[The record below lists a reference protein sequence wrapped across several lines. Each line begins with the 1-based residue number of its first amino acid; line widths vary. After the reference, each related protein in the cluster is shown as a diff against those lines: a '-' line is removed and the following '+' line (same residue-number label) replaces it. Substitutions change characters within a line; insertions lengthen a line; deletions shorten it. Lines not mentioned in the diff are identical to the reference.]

1 MAGVVVSLAVC
12 LLGLLVVY
20 RCLAAWGLRAPGS
33 LARHAVEE
41 GPPAAQGLQPGW
53 KIFLLG
59 AGSRVGLLLA
69 GMAAAILLSDG
80 GLTWEGAFQQLQRW
94 DAAHY
99 IRLIEEGYQGYT
111 ENGQHLFLVFFP
123 GYVWA
128 ARLLRL
134 VIPSTAL
141 AGTALSCLCYG
152 GACCYLYR
160 LAGEAYN
167 GRVARDALL
176 YMSLFPFSFFSG
188 LVMTEGLFLLATTG
202 ACWYAWRGKWLAF
215 GLFGA
220 LAALTR
226 MTGLLVIAVGVIRL
240 LEAYRP
246 LEPPVG
252 KSLGRCWKPL
262 LLRLPLTLL
271 PAVGTLLY
279 LLLNLWV
286 DGDPFAFASHQEH
299 WHQGYLWISQVV
311 EYIGR
316 YLGDNLGSSFGWAVW
331 APALALFVVGLALL
345 YWAALRKGHPAGLLA
360 YGFCFFVATYSL
372 SWLLSAGRYL
382 STCFVLFLFL
392 AKLTQRHP
400 ALRAAL
406 LGGEGVL
413 LGVYLCAFLAGAQ
426 VMLKRA
432 APFGAALFCR

>member
-1 MAGVVVSLAVC
+1 M
-12 LLGLLVVY
+12 
-20 RCLAAWGLRAPGS
+20 
-33 LARHAVEE
+33 
-41 GPPAAQGLQPGW
+41 
-53 KIFLLG
+53 
-59 AGSRVGLLLA
+59 
-69 GMAAAILLSDG
+69 
-80 GLTWEGAFQQLQRW
+80 
-94 DAAHY
+94 
-99 IRLIEEGYQGYT
+99 
-111 ENGQHLFLVFFP
+111 FFP

-128 ARLLRL
+128 VRLLRL

-141 AGTALSCLCYG
+141 AGMALSCLCYG

-226 MTGLLVIAVGVIRL
+226 MTGLLVIVVGVIRL

-271 PAVGTLLY
+271 PAAGTLLY

-392 AKLTQRHP
+392 AKLTQRRP

-426 VMLKRA
+426 VM
-432 APFGAALFCR
+432 

>member
-20 RCLAAWGLRAPGS
+20 RCLAAWGLRAPGG

-69 GMAAAILLSDG
+69 GMVAAMLLSDG

-99 IRLIEEGYQGYT
+99 IHLIEEGYQGYT
-111 ENGQHLFLVFFP
+111 EDGQHLFLVFFP

-141 AGTALSCLCYG
+141 AGMALSCLCYG

-226 MTGLLVIAVGVIRL
+226 MTGLLVSAVGVIRL

-246 LEPPVG
+246 LEPPVR

-271 PAVGTLLY
+271 PAAGTLLY
-279 LLLNLWV
+279 LLLNLW
-286 DGDPFAFASHQEH
+286 G
-299 WHQGYLWISQVV
+299 
-311 EYIGR
+311 GR
-316 YLGDNLGSSFGWAVW
+316 RPLRLCLPPG
-331 APALALFVVGLALL
+331 ALAPGLPVDFPGGGVHRALLGGQPGQLLWLGGVGPRLGPVCGGLGLALL
-345 YWAALRKGHPAGLLA
+345 GRPAEGPPRRFAGL
-360 YGFCFFVATYSL
+360 
-372 SWLLSAGRYL
+372 WLLLLCGNLFPLLAAQRREVPLHLLCAVSIPGKADPAPPGFAGRAPGRGRGAFRCVPVRL
-382 STCFVLFLFL
+382 PRWGPGDVKKGRPLWGGPFV
-392 AKLTQRHP
+392 P
-400 ALRAAL
+400 
-406 LGGEGVL
+406 
-413 LGVYLCAFLAGAQ
+413 
-426 VMLKRA
+426 
-432 APFGAALFCR
+432 

>member
-69 GMAAAILLSDG
+69 GMAAAMLLSDG

-141 AGTALSCLCYG
+141 AGTVLSCLCYG

-226 MTGLLVIAVGVIRL
+226 MTGLLVIVVGVIRL

-271 PAVGTLLY
+271 PAAGTLLY

-316 YLGDNLGSSFGWAVW
+316 YLGDNLGSSYGWAVW
-331 APALALFVVGLALL
+331 VPALALFVVGLALL

-392 AKLTQRHP
+392 AKLTQRRP

-426 VMLKRA
+426 VM
-432 APFGAALFCR
+432 

>member
-69 GMAAAILLSDG
+69 GMAAAMLLSDG
-80 GLTWEGAFQQLQRW
+80 GLTWGEAFQQLQRW

-271 PAVGTLLY
+271 PAAGTLLY

-311 EYIGR
+311 EYIGH
-316 YLGDNLGSSFGWAVW
+316 YLGDNLGSSYGWAVW

-392 AKLTQRHP
+392 AKLTQRRP

-426 VMLKRA
+426 VM
-432 APFGAALFCR
+432 

>member
-20 RCLAAWGLRAPGS
+20 RCLAVWGLRAPGS

-53 KIFLLG
+53 KIFFLG

-69 GMAAAILLSDG
+69 GMAAAMLLSDG

-167 GRVARDALL
+167 SWVARDALL

-345 YWAALRKGHPAGLLA
+345 YWAALRRGHPAGLLA

-392 AKLTQRHP
+392 AKLTQRRP

-426 VMLKRA
+426 VM
-432 APFGAALFCR
+432 

>member
-99 IRLIEEGYQGYT
+99 IHLIEEGYQGYT

-167 GRVARDALL
+167 SRVARDALL

-226 MTGLLVIAVGVIRL
+226 MTGLLVIVVGVIRL

-271 PAVGTLLY
+271 PAAGTLLY

-392 AKLTQRHP
+392 AKLTQRRP

-426 VMLKRA
+426 VM
-432 APFGAALFCR
+432 

>member
-69 GMAAAILLSDG
+69 GMAAAMLLSDG

-141 AGTALSCLCYG
+141 AGMALSCLCYG

-262 LLRLPLTLL
+262 LLGLPLTLL
-271 PAVGTLLY
+271 PAAGTLLY

-392 AKLTQRHP
+392 AKLTQRRP

-426 VMLKRA
+426 VM
-432 APFGAALFCR
+432 

>member
-69 GMAAAILLSDG
+69 GMVAAMLLSDG

-128 ARLLRL
+128 VRLLRL

-152 GACCYLYR
+152 GACCCLYR

-167 GRVARDALL
+167 SRVARDALL

-271 PAVGTLLY
+271 PAAGTLLY

-392 AKLTQRHP
+392 AKLTQRRP

-426 VMLKRA
+426 VM
-432 APFGAALFCR
+432 

>member
-69 GMAAAILLSDG
+69 GMAAAMLLSDG

-99 IRLIEEGYQGYT
+99 IHLIEEGYQGYT

-167 GRVARDALL
+167 SRVARDALL

-271 PAVGTLLY
+271 PAAGTLLY

-392 AKLTQRHP
+392 AKLTQRRP

-413 LGVYLCAFLAGAQ
+413 LGVYLCAFLAEAQ
-426 VMLKRA
+426 VM
-432 APFGAALFCR
+432 

>member
-69 GMAAAILLSDG
+69 GMVAAMLLSDG

-99 IRLIEEGYQGYT
+99 IHLIEEGYQGYT

-226 MTGLLVIAVGVIRL
+226 MTGLLVIVVGVIRL

-392 AKLTQRHP
+392 AKLTQRRP

-426 VMLKRA
+426 VM
-432 APFGAALFCR
+432 

>member
-271 PAVGTLLY
+271 PAAGTLLY
-279 LLLNLWV
+279 LLLNSWV
-286 DGDPFAFASHQEH
+286 DGDPFAFVTHQEH
-299 WHQGYLWISQVV
+299 WYQGYLWISQVV

-392 AKLTQRHP
+392 AKLTQRRP

-426 VMLKRA
+426 VM
-432 APFGAALFCR
+432 

>member
-69 GMAAAILLSDG
+69 GMAAAMLLSDG

-99 IRLIEEGYQGYT
+99 IHLIEEGYQGYT

-128 ARLLRL
+128 VRLLRL

-160 LAGEAYN
+160 LAGAAYN

-271 PAVGTLLY
+271 PAAGTLLY

-392 AKLTQRHP
+392 AKLTQRRP

-426 VMLKRA
+426 VM
-432 APFGAALFCR
+432 

>member
-69 GMAAAILLSDG
+69 GMVAAMLLSDG

-141 AGTALSCLCYG
+141 AGTVLSCLCYG
-152 GACCYLYR
+152 SACCYLYR

-271 PAVGTLLY
+271 PAAGTLLY

-311 EYIGR
+311 EYIAR
-316 YLGDNLGSSFGWAVW
+316 YFVDNAGNSFGWAVW

-392 AKLTQRHP
+392 AKLTQRRP

-426 VMLKRA
+426 VM
-432 APFGAALFCR
+432 

>member
-20 RCLAAWGLRAPGS
+20 RCLVAWGLRAPGS

-69 GMAAAILLSDG
+69 GMVAAMLLSDG

-99 IRLIEEGYQGYT
+99 IHLIEEGYQGYT

-262 LLRLPLTLL
+262 LLGLPLTLL
-271 PAVGTLLY
+271 PAAGTLLY

-345 YWAALRKGHPAGLLA
+345 YWAALRRGHPAGLLA

-392 AKLTQRHP
+392 AKLTQRRP

-426 VMLKRA
+426 VM
-432 APFGAALFCR
+432 

>member
-69 GMAAAILLSDG
+69 GMAAAMLLSDG
-80 GLTWEGAFQQLQRW
+80 GLTWERAFQQLQRW

-167 GRVARDALL
+167 SRVARDALL

-226 MTGLLVIAVGVIRL
+226 MTGLLVIVVGVIRL

-271 PAVGTLLY
+271 PAAGTLLY

-392 AKLTQRHP
+392 AKLTQRRP

-426 VMLKRA
+426 VM
-432 APFGAALFCR
+432 

>member
-271 PAVGTLLY
+271 PAAGTLLY

-392 AKLTQRHP
+392 AKLTQRRP

-426 VMLKRA
+426 VM
-432 APFGAALFCR
+432 

>member
-80 GLTWEGAFQQLQRW
+80 GLTWERAFQQLQRW

-99 IRLIEEGYQGYT
+99 IHLIEEGYQGYT

-226 MTGLLVIAVGVIRL
+226 MTGLLVIVVGVIRL

-262 LLRLPLTLL
+262 LLGLPLTLL
-271 PAVGTLLY
+271 PAAGTLLY

-345 YWAALRKGHPAGLLA
+345 YWAALRRGHPAGLLA

-392 AKLTQRHP
+392 AKLTQRRP

-426 VMLKRA
+426 VM
-432 APFGAALFCR
+432 

>member
-271 PAVGTLLY
+271 PAAGTLLY

-316 YLGDNLGSSFGWAVW
+316 YLGDNLGSSYGWAVW

-392 AKLTQRHP
+392 AKLTQRRP

-426 VMLKRA
+426 VM
-432 APFGAALFCR
+432 

>member
-69 GMAAAILLSDG
+69 GMVAAMLLSDG

-128 ARLLRL
+128 VRLLRL

-246 LEPPVG
+246 LELPVG

-271 PAVGTLLY
+271 PAAGTLLY

-392 AKLTQRHP
+392 AKLTQRRP

-426 VMLKRA
+426 VM
-432 APFGAALFCR
+432 

>member
-20 RCLAAWGLRAPGS
+20 RCLVAWGLRAPGS

-69 GMAAAILLSDG
+69 GMAAAMLLSDG

-111 ENGQHLFLVFFP
+111 ENGHHLFLVFFP

-226 MTGLLVIAVGVIRL
+226 MTGLLVIVVGVIRL

-271 PAVGTLLY
+271 PAAGTLLY

-316 YLGDNLGSSFGWAVW
+316 YLGDNLGSSYGWAVW
-331 APALALFVVGLALL
+331 VPALALFVVGLALL

-392 AKLTQRHP
+392 AKLTQRRP

-426 VMLKRA
+426 VM
-432 APFGAALFCR
+432 

>member
-69 GMAAAILLSDG
+69 GMVAAMLLSDG

-99 IRLIEEGYQGYT
+99 IHLIEEGYQGYT

-128 ARLLRL
+128 VRLLRL

-226 MTGLLVIAVGVIRL
+226 MTGLLVIVVGVIRL

-271 PAVGTLLY
+271 PAAGTLLY

-392 AKLTQRHP
+392 AKLTQRRP

-426 VMLKRA
+426 VM
-432 APFGAALFCR
+432 

>member
-69 GMAAAILLSDG
+69 GMAAAILLSDV

-99 IRLIEEGYQGYT
+99 IHLIEEGYQGYT

-141 AGTALSCLCYG
+141 AGTVLSCLCYG

-167 GRVARDALL
+167 GRVARDTLL

-246 LEPPVG
+246 LELPVG

-271 PAVGTLLY
+271 PAAGTLLY

-299 WHQGYLWISQVV
+299 WHQGYLCISQVV

-392 AKLTQRHP
+392 AKLTQRRP

-406 LGGEGVL
+406 LGGKGVL

-426 VMLKRA
+426 VM
-432 APFGAALFCR
+432 

>member
-20 RCLAAWGLRAPGS
+20 RCLVAWGLRAPGS

-69 GMAAAILLSDG
+69 GMVAAMLLSDG

-99 IRLIEEGYQGYT
+99 IHLIEEGYQGYT

-271 PAVGTLLY
+271 PAAGTLLY

-392 AKLTQRHP
+392 AKLTQRRP

-413 LGVYLCAFLAGAQ
+413 LGVYLCAFLSGAQ
-426 VMLKRA
+426 VM
-432 APFGAALFCR
+432 

>member
-69 GMAAAILLSDG
+69 GMAAAMLLSDG
-80 GLTWEGAFQQLQRW
+80 GLTWGEAFQQLQRW

-99 IRLIEEGYQGYT
+99 IHLIEEGYQGYT

-128 ARLLRL
+128 VRLLRL

-226 MTGLLVIAVGVIRL
+226 MTGLLVIVVGVIRL

-271 PAVGTLLY
+271 PAAGTLLY

-345 YWAALRKGHPAGLLA
+345 YWAALWKGHPTGLLA

-392 AKLTQRHP
+392 AKLTQRRP

-426 VMLKRA
+426 VM
-432 APFGAALFCR
+432 

>member
-69 GMAAAILLSDG
+69 GMAAAMLLSDG

-99 IRLIEEGYQGYT
+99 IHLIEEGYQGYT

-141 AGTALSCLCYG
+141 AGTVLSCLCYG

-167 GRVARDALL
+167 SRVARDALL

-271 PAVGTLLY
+271 PAAGTLLY

-392 AKLTQRHP
+392 AKLTQRRP

-426 VMLKRA
+426 VM
-432 APFGAALFCR
+432 

>member
-69 GMAAAILLSDG
+69 GMAAAMLLSDG

-99 IRLIEEGYQGYT
+99 IHLIEEGYQGYT

-160 LAGEAYN
+160 LAGAAYN

-262 LLRLPLTLL
+262 LLGLPLTLL
-271 PAVGTLLY
+271 PAAGTLLY

-392 AKLTQRHP
+392 AKLTQRRP

-426 VMLKRA
+426 VM
-432 APFGAALFCR
+432 

>member
-69 GMAAAILLSDG
+69 GMAAAMLLSDG
-80 GLTWEGAFQQLQRW
+80 GLTWERAFQQLQRW

-141 AGTALSCLCYG
+141 AGTVLSCLCYG

-167 GRVARDALL
+167 SRVARDALL

-215 GLFGA
+215 GLFGS

-226 MTGLLVIAVGVIRL
+226 MTGLLVIVVGVIRL
-240 LEAYRP
+240 LETYRP

-271 PAVGTLLY
+271 PAAGTLLY

-316 YLGDNLGSSFGWAVW
+316 YLGVNLGSSFGWAVW

-392 AKLTQRHP
+392 AKLTQRRP

-426 VMLKRA
+426 VM
-432 APFGAALFCR
+432 

>member
-69 GMAAAILLSDG
+69 GMAAAMLLSDG
-80 GLTWEGAFQQLQRW
+80 GLTWERAFQQLQRW

-167 GRVARDALL
+167 SRVARDTLL

-246 LEPPVG
+246 LELPVG

-271 PAVGTLLY
+271 PAAGTLLY

-392 AKLTQRHP
+392 AKLTQRRP

-426 VMLKRA
+426 VM
-432 APFGAALFCR
+432 

>member
-99 IRLIEEGYQGYT
+99 IHLIEEGYQGYT

-167 GRVARDALL
+167 SRVARDALL

-271 PAVGTLLY
+271 PAAGTLLY

-316 YLGDNLGSSFGWAVW
+316 YLGDNLGSSYGWAVW

-392 AKLTQRHP
+392 AKLTQRRP

-426 VMLKRA
+426 VM
-432 APFGAALFCR
+432 

>member
-80 GLTWEGAFQQLQRW
+80 ALTWEGAFQQLQRW

-128 ARLLRL
+128 VRLLRL

-160 LAGEAYN
+160 LAGAAYN
-167 GRVARDALL
+167 GRVAWDALL

-215 GLFGA
+215 GIFGA

-262 LLRLPLTLL
+262 LLGLPLTLL

-345 YWAALRKGHPAGLLA
+345 YWAALRRGHPAGLLA

-392 AKLTQRHP
+392 AKLTQRRP

-426 VMLKRA
+426 VM
-432 APFGAALFCR
+432 

>member
-99 IRLIEEGYQGYT
+99 IHLIEEGYQGYT

-128 ARLLRL
+128 VRLLRL

-392 AKLTQRHP
+392 AKLTQRRP

-426 VMLKRA
+426 VM
-432 APFGAALFCR
+432 

>member
-69 GMAAAILLSDG
+69 GMAAAMLLSDG

-141 AGTALSCLCYG
+141 AGTVLSCLCYG

-271 PAVGTLLY
+271 PAAGTLLY
-279 LLLNLWV
+279 LLLNSWV
-286 DGDPFAFASHQEH
+286 DGDPFAFVTHQEH
-299 WHQGYLWISQVV
+299 WYQGYLWISQVV
-311 EYIGR
+311 EYIAR
-316 YLGDNLGSSFGWAVW
+316 YFVDNAGNSFGWAVW
-331 APALALFVVGLALL
+331 APALALFVGGLALL

-392 AKLTQRHP
+392 AKLTQRRP

-426 VMLKRA
+426 VM
-432 APFGAALFCR
+432 

>member
-69 GMAAAILLSDG
+69 GMVAAMLLSDEG
-80 GLTWEGAFQQLQRW
+80 FTWEEAFQQLQRW

-99 IRLIEEGYQGYT
+99 IHLIEEGYQGYT

-167 GRVARDALL
+167 SRVARDALL

-271 PAVGTLLY
+271 PAAGTLLY

-392 AKLTQRHP
+392 AKLTQRRP

-426 VMLKRA
+426 VM
-432 APFGAALFCR
+432 

>member
-69 GMAAAILLSDG
+69 GMAAAMLLSDG

-99 IRLIEEGYQGYT
+99 IHLIEEGYQGYT

-167 GRVARDALL
+167 GRVAWDALL

-226 MTGLLVIAVGVIRL
+226 MTGLLVIVVGVIRL

-345 YWAALRKGHPAGLLA
+345 YWAALRRGHPAGLLA

-392 AKLTQRHP
+392 AKLTQRRP

-426 VMLKRA
+426 VM
-432 APFGAALFCR
+432 

>member
-69 GMAAAILLSDG
+69 GMVAAMLLSDG

-99 IRLIEEGYQGYT
+99 IHLIEEGYQGYT

-134 VIPSTAL
+134 AIPSTAL
-141 AGTALSCLCYG
+141 AGMALSCLCYG

-271 PAVGTLLY
+271 PAAGTLLY

-331 APALALFVVGLALL
+331 APALALFVGGLALL

-392 AKLTQRHP
+392 AKLTQRRP

-426 VMLKRA
+426 VM
-432 APFGAALFCR
+432 

>member
-69 GMAAAILLSDG
+69 GMAAAMLLSDG
-80 GLTWEGAFQQLQRW
+80 ALTWEGAFQQLQRW

-167 GRVARDALL
+167 GRVAWDALL

-271 PAVGTLLY
+271 PAAGTLLY

-392 AKLTQRHP
+392 AKLTQRRP

-426 VMLKRA
+426 VM
-432 APFGAALFCR
+432 

>member
-69 GMAAAILLSDG
+69 GMAAAMLLSDG

-271 PAVGTLLY
+271 PAAGTLLY
-279 LLLNLWV
+279 LLLNRWV
-286 DGDPFAFASHQEH
+286 DGDPFAFVTHQEH
-299 WHQGYLWISQVV
+299 WYQGYLWISQVV

-392 AKLTQRHP
+392 AKLTQRRP

-426 VMLKRA
+426 VM
-432 APFGAALFCR
+432 

>member
-69 GMAAAILLSDG
+69 GMAAAMLLSDG

-99 IRLIEEGYQGYT
+99 IHLIEEGYQGYT
-111 ENGQHLFLVFFP
+111 ENGRHLFLVFFP

-271 PAVGTLLY
+271 PAAGTLLY

-426 VMLKRA
+426 VM
-432 APFGAALFCR
+432 

>member
-69 GMAAAILLSDG
+69 GMAAAMLLSDG

-99 IRLIEEGYQGYT
+99 IHLIEEGYQGYT

-128 ARLLRL
+128 VRLLRL

-262 LLRLPLTLL
+262 LLGLPLTLL
-271 PAVGTLLY
+271 PAAGTLLY

-331 APALALFVVGLALL
+331 VPALALFVVGLALL

-392 AKLTQRHP
+392 AKLTQRRP

-426 VMLKRA
+426 VM
-432 APFGAALFCR
+432 

>member
-69 GMAAAILLSDG
+69 GMAAAMLLSDG

-141 AGTALSCLCYG
+141 AGTVLSCLCYG

-226 MTGLLVIAVGVIRL
+226 MTGLLVIVVGVIRL

-271 PAVGTLLY
+271 PAAGTLLY

-311 EYIGR
+311 EYIGH

-345 YWAALRKGHPAGLLA
+345 YWAALRRGHPAGLLA

-392 AKLTQRHP
+392 AKLTQRRP

-406 LGGEGVL
+406 LGGKGVL

-426 VMLKRA
+426 VM
-432 APFGAALFCR
+432 